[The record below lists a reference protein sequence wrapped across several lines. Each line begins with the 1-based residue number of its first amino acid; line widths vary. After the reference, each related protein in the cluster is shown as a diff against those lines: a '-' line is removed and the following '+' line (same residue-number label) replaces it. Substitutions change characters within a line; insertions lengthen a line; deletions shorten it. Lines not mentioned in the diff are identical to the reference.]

1 MYNNI
6 SRQNYSRKSI
16 KKKKKEKNHENNK
29 IPPCC
34 RRISAI
40 PYCSLETASCSGVV
54 PSAASVSAPRVHNKL
69 ISVNR

>member
-6 SRQNYSRKSI
+6 SRQNCSRKSI
-16 KKKKKEKNHENNK
+16 KKKKKIHQNNK

-40 PYCSLETASCSGVV
+40 SYCSLETASCSGVV

-69 ISVNR
+69 ISVSR